1 MNAREWIE
9 TVLPKVMERL
19 YKELLLLDPVPDE
32 YRATSTTA
40 ALYHLSRHAQRM
52 TVKRTKGSKGRVK
65 GRLPHPCPQSLPGC
79 KAYCV
84 ARALLAGQPGAPGI
98 AAATVT
104 DYADVASSTKLALDK
119 ILEDIAPATSDLL
132 DLLRPQAPGLRR
144 RGRKLLHGAKL
155 RLQALVRIRQDMDSW
170 GSSVLDEFS
179 TTFTKLDSPNK
190 RHHRHHIDLI
200 TDALLGGFTDEEI
213 AELVPDGREVGNA
226 EARVANRRK
235 KLTGTRQGGRSGKPG
250 RPRKVRT
257 ET

>member
-1 MNAREWIE
+1 MNTREWIE
-9 TVLPKVMERL
+9 TLLPRVAERF
-19 YKELLLLDPVPDE
+19 YKELLLLDPVPEE
-32 YRATSTTA
+32 YAATPTAA
-40 ALYHLSRHAQRM
+40 ALYHLSRHTQRM
-52 TVKRTKGSKGRVK
+52 TVTRASKATKGK
-65 GRLPHPCPQSLPGC
+65 LPPPCPQPLPGC
-79 KAYCV
+79 KAHCL
-84 ARALLAGQPGAPGI
+84 AQALIACQPGAPGI

-104 DYADVASSTKLALDK
+104 DYADVASSTKLELDK

-132 DLLRPQAPGLRR
+132 GLLRPQAPGLRR

-190 RHHRHHIDLI
+190 RHHRHHIDRI
-200 TDALLGGFTDEEI
+200 TAALLGGFTDEEI
-213 AELVPDGREVGNA
+213 AELVPDGREAGDA